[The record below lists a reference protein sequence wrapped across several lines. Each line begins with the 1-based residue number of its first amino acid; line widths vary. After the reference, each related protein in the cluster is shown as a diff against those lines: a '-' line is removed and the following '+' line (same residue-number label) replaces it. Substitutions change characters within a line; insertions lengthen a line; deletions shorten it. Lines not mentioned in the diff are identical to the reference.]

1 MLQLPEVLPPSEPVS
16 PVYAA
21 VNRCMAAYKQA
32 YRAAGT
38 MGADQLNRHVA
49 GSDAYRL
56 ALPLTQTET
65 DIQAFISCVTRG
77 IALGVFET
85 HEPSQLLYAAQIALS
100 VTKRKPG
107 KA

>member
-1 MLQLPEVLPPSEPVS
+1 MLQLPEVLPPETVS
-16 PVYAA
+16 PVRAA
-21 VNRCMAAYKQA
+21 VNRCMDAYKQA

-38 MGADQLNRHVA
+38 MGADRFDRHVA
-49 GSDAYRL
+49 GAEAYRL
-56 ALPLTQTET
+56 AMPLTQTET

-77 IALGVFET
+77 IALDVFEN

-107 KA
+107 KG